1 MQGQGGVQREE
12 VMIIAQ
18 KQPGIIS
25 SRKGGPSATRRHAP
39 GCRPGGK
46 YLSLAEQ
53 PGIELPEGMIQESG
67 EADP

>member
-1 MQGQGGVQREE
+1 MTGPGEVQREDI
-12 VMIIAQ
+12 VIIAE

-25 SRKGGPSATRRHAP
+25 ARKAGPSAARRHAP
-39 GCRPGGK
+39 GCRPGGR

-53 PGIELPEGMIQESG
+53 AGIELPEGMIQESG